1 MSSKALLLKTVLV
14 LLVLSG
20 VKTARATDLLP
31 TQFGSWSARDSK
43 RFPTGTTVT
52 RERTILA
59 EYGATGTEQKTYGR
73 AGQTL
78 AVTLTHFK
86 DPSGAFGAF
95 TYFRGPRAAPAGI
108 GDHSAA
114 EGGRIL
120 FLVGNLLIEVRGL
133 PAEVRELP
141 PLAESLRRLA
151 DRRPFPQLHNRLPEK
166 GLESGSECYLLGPM
180 ALGRFVSLGAGDWIG
195 FEMGAEAEVAEYR
208 RASDHATLL
217 IIEYP
222 TPQIAHN
229 KLAEISRWFRVNPK
243 EGVGKGVLLYAK
255 RNGSLLGLVTE
266 SSSAAYAQELL
277 DAIRY
282 EVKVTWSE
290 RKTKLQEPSIT
301 ELIYSIFVLTGII
314 LLMTLG
320 VGLGF
325 GGFRLVVKHFF
336 PRRFFDRPEHME
348 IIQLGLSRKTESL
361 YDE

>member
-1 MSSKALLLKTVLV
+1 MRSKALLSKTVLV
-14 LLVLSG
+14 VLVLSG
-20 VKTARATDLLP
+20 GKAAWATDLLP
-31 TQFGSWSARDSK
+31 TQFGSWSARDSE
-43 RFPTGTTVT
+43 RFPARTTVP
-52 RERTILA
+52 RERTVLA
-59 EYGATGTEQKTYGR
+59 EYGATGIEEKTYGR

-78 AVTLTHFK
+78 GVTLTQFN

-95 TYFRGPRAAPAGI
+95 TYLRGRRAAPAGI
-108 GDHSAA
+108 GDFSAA
-114 EGGRIL
+114 ESKRIL
-120 FLVGNLLIEVRGL
+120 FVVGNLLTEVRGQL
-133 PAEVRELP
+133 AEAHELRL
-141 PLAESLRRLA
+141 LAESLGRVA
-151 DRRPFPQLHNRLPEK
+151 DHRPFPQLPNRLPEK
-166 GLESGSECYLLGPM
+166 GLQTGSECYLLGPR

-195 FEMGAEAEVAEYR
+195 FDMGAEAEVAEYR
-208 RASDHATLL
+208 RAGEHATLF

-243 EGVGKGVLLYAK
+243 DAAGEGVVLYAK
-255 RNGSLLGLVTE
+255 RNGSLLGLVTA

-290 RKTKLQEPSIT
+290 RKTKLQEPSMT

-336 PRRFFDRPEHME
+336 PRRFFDRPERME
-348 IIQLGLSRKTESL
+348 IIQLGLSRRTESL